1 MRKLRIRGWILIA
14 GCLVVTAELYC
25 TMHLRSRTAPSPQ
38 AVASAEDEV
47 YEAVVRDM
55 VTSMQQRRSDINHL
69 VFDDTVVT
77 ELRAEEDSQSC
88 KERVRTNL
96 RLESSALSDRLYRL
110 LTRSGYDSL
119 RADTMHNFLEKSCTA
134 GPLSQTFRT
143 DLPRTF
149 VPAGSLRFDGGP
161 KSFQELFPGA
171 SGIISFSYVGF
182 DSTLREAIVSTAH
195 FCGGLC
201 GTGSRYVLRK
211 RWGRWEA
218 VNKRVVWVS

>member
-1 MRKLRIRGWILIA
+1 MRTLRIRGWILIA
-14 GCLVVTAELYC
+14 GCLVVTAVVYC
-25 TMHLRSRTAPSPQ
+25 TMHLRSRTPPSPQ

-55 VTSMQQRRSDINHL
+55 VTSMHRQADINHL
-69 VFDDTVVT
+69 VFDDTALT
-77 ELRAEEDSQSC
+77 ELSAGADSQSC

-119 RADTMHNFLEKSCTA
+119 RADTIYNFLEKSCTA

-149 VPAGSLRFDGGP
+149 VAAGSLRFDGGP

-171 SGIISFSYVGF
+171 IGIISFSYVGF
-182 DSTLREAIVSTAH
+182 DSTLREAIVSTAN

-211 RWGRWEA
+211 QWGRWEV

>member
-1 MRKLRIRGWILIA
+1 MRTHRTRGWILIA
-14 GCLVVTAELYC
+14 GCLVVAAVLYC
-25 TMHLRSRTAPSPQ
+25 TMHLRSRTPASPQ

-55 VTSMQQRRSDINHL
+55 VTSMHQRRSDINHL
-69 VFDDTVVT
+69 VFDDTVLT

-96 RLESSALSDRLYRL
+96 RLESSTLSDRLYRL

-119 RADTMHNFLEKSCTA
+119 RTDTILDFLEKSCTA
-134 GPLSQTFRT
+134 GHLSQAFRT

-149 VPAGSLRFDGGP
+149 VAAGSLRFDGGP
-161 KSFQELFPGA
+161 KSFLELFPGA

-195 FCGGLC
+195 SCGGLC
-201 GTGSRYVLRK
+201 GTGSQYFLRK
-211 RWGRWEA
+211 RWGRWEV